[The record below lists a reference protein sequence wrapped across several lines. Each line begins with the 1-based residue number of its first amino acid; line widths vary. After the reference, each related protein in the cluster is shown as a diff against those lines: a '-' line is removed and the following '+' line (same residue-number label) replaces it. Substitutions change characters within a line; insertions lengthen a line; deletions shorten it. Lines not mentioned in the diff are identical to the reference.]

1 MKLLACLLP
10 FLSLLLAEFVP
21 PTLVEKSQPVEK
33 NAFSNGLA
41 VEKTAQA
48 IVQSTLIPDVGFY
61 QIPFGAANEEVPVKF
76 VFTNKVVQ
84 VLTLVDAFWSGDQFK
99 MTDFGYEIGSLSD
112 ACLSNAGVPVYR
124 DDPYGAWKQPGL
136 YCVITAILLPGTH
149 SISIVPTRSPQ
160 NGGSAFLRLDTGCS
174 GGCNGIAPCCDLN
187 VDGKVCNIKI
197 FHGYEY

>member
-1 MKLLACLLP
+1 MLVASLISVFLA
-10 FLSLLLAEFVP
+10 SALAEFVP
-21 PTLVEKSQPVEK
+21 PTMVLKSAPVV
-33 NAFSNGLA
+33 ADGFSNGFP

-48 IVQSTLIPDVGFY
+48 VVQSTLIPDVGFY
-61 QIPFGAANEEVPVKF
+61 QIPFGAAYEEVPVKF

-99 MTDFGYEIGSLSD
+99 MTDFGYEIGSSSA
-112 ACLSNAGVPVYR
+112 ACTSIAGVPMYR
-124 DDPYGAWKQPGL
+124 EDPYGAWKTSDV

-149 SISIVPTRSPQ
+149 SITITPTLSVK
-160 NGGSAFLRLDTGCS
+160 GAGSAFLRLDTGCS

-187 VDGKVCNIKI
+187 VDAKVCNIKI